1 MSDEDF
7 DRYNWGS
14 VRDEIE
20 NVEEEEVMEIEDDTS
35 DNVVGQSQSDG
46 QSQAVTQP
54 STSGTKPKKSAEGKY
69 TA

>member
-35 DNVVGQSQSDG
+35 DNGVGQSQSDE
-46 QSQAVTQP
+46 QSQAVGQQ
-54 STSGTKPKKSAEGKY
+54 STSGIKPKKKRRR
-69 TA
+69 

>member
-35 DNVVGQSQSDG
+35 DNVVGQSQ
-46 QSQAVTQP
+46 
-54 STSGTKPKKSAEGKY
+54 
-69 TA
+69 